1 MLPFIFS
8 ILIVILL
15 CVYLVYQLLK
25 KESEAPGKD
34 KQD

>member
-1 MLPFIFS
+1 MLPFILS

-25 KESEAPGKD
+25 KEPDASGRD
-34 KQD
+34 KQE